1 MQNKESFYRN
11 FNKLISLNMEKQ
23 LNMIRKRIMIANKL
37 GMHAR
42 PATMVVKAATKYRSE
57 FTILKDDMEINGK
70 SIMGVMTLA
79 AEFGSELE
87 LVADGVDEEY
97 LIKEMEELFASKFGE
112 E

>member
-1 MQNKESFYRN
+1 
-11 FNKLISLNMEKQ
+11 
-23 LNMIRKRIMIANKL
+23 MIRKTIVIENKL

-42 PATMVVKAATKYRSE
+42 PATMIVKIASKFRSE
-57 FTILKDDMEINGK
+57 FRIIKGDMEINGK

-79 AEFGSELE
+79 AEYGSELE

-97 LIKEMEELFASKFGE
+97 LIQEITDLFASKFGE

>member
-1 MQNKESFYRN
+1 
-11 FNKLISLNMEKQ
+11 
-23 LNMIRKRIMIANKL
+23 MIRKKIVISNQQ

-42 PATMVVKAATKYRSE
+42 PATMIVKAATKYRSDFKISKE
-57 FTILKDDMEINGK
+57 DIEINGK

-87 LVADGVDEEY
+87 LIADGVDEEF
-97 LIKEMEELFASKFGE
+97 LIKEITELFASKFGE

>member
-1 MQNKESFYRN
+1 MV
-11 FNKLISLNMEKQ
+11 
-23 LNMIRKRIMIANKL
+23 RKRIVIVNKL

-42 PATMVVKAATKYRSE
+42 PATLVVKAATKYRSE
-57 FTILKDDMEINGK
+57 FRIVKDDMEINGK

-87 LVADGVDEEY
+87 LVADGIDEEY